1 MKNSYISSEGLE
13 KTKKELEQLISVDRS
28 EIIERIARAR
38 EQGDLSENAEYHE
51 ARERQSFIE
60 GRIQELES
68 LVKNAV
74 VVENKSNSGN
84 IGIGSVV
91 HATCDDGMKIKYT
104 IVGHSEADP
113 ANGRISHESP
123 LGKAFIGK
131 TIGDEFELEV
141 PAGKIKCKI
150 ENIE

>member
-1 MKNSYISSEGLE
+1 MKDSYISAEGLI
-13 KTKKELEQLISVDRS
+13 KAKQELAQLTSADRP
-28 EIIERIARAR
+28 EVIERIARAR

-60 GRIQELES
+60 GRIQELEF
-68 LVKNAV
+68 LIKNAI
-74 VVENKSNSGN
+74 VVENKKGSS
-84 IGIGSVV
+84 IGIGSTV
-91 HATCDDGMKIKYT
+91 HATCDNGLKVKYT

-131 TIGDEFELEV
+131 TIGDEFELSV
-141 PAGKIKCKI
+141 PAGKIKCLI

>member
-1 MKNSYISSEGLE
+1 MKDSYISSEGLE
-13 KTKKELEQLISVDRS
+13 KTKKELEQLISIDRP
-28 EIIERIARAR
+28 EVIERIARAR

-51 ARERQSFIE
+51 AREYQSFIE

-74 VVENKSNSGN
+74 VVENQKGANV
-84 IGIGSVV
+84 GIGSTV
-91 HATCDDGMKIKYT
+91 HAICDNGLKVKYT

-131 TIGDEFELEV
+131 TIGDEFELNV

-150 ENIE
+150 EHID